1 MSARSGI
8 LLALLAA
15 GQSRRFGDPDK
26 LSALLGDKML
36 GLHAAETAAAMP
48 FAGKLAIGSPAH
60 DCAPQW
66 RELGYDMIENPE
78 ALEGQASS
86 VRIAAA
92 HALDSGAAAL
102 CVLLADMPFV
112 TAEHLGQLIRAFE
125 RSGETVASA
134 RGGQVMPPAI
144 FPAETL
150 EQLLAL
156 EGDTGARAVLASA
169 ERITGNDP
177 LLIDVDTREDL
188 ARANIIYNRIR

>member
-1 MSARSGI
+1 M
-8 LLALLAA
+8 LALLAA
-15 GQSRRFGDPDK
+15 GQSRRFDDGDK
-26 LSALLGDKML
+26 LAALLGNRML

-48 FAGKLAIGSPAH
+48 FSGKLVIGSPAH

-66 RELGYDMIENPE
+66 RKLGYEIIENLE

-92 HALDSGAAAL
+92 HARDSGAAAL

-112 TAEHLGQLIRAFE
+112 TADHLGQLIRAFD
-125 RSGETVASA
+125 RSGDTVASA

-156 EGDTGARAVLASA
+156 EGDAGARAVLAGA
-169 ERITGNDP
+169 ERITGGDP
-177 LLIDVDTREDL
+177 LLIDIDTREDL
-188 ARANIIYNRIR
+188 ARANMIYNRIR